1 MNLVKIIIL
10 VMLFVAP
17 TIASGQLQIPDLS
30 PKAEIIQTIGYTR
43 ISAIYFRPSLKG
55 RSAFGDEGILPF
67 GQVWRTGANA
77 ATKISF
83 SDNVSFAGKK
93 IQKGEYCLLTIPD
106 RTQWTIS
113 LYPYSSTDWN
123 DYVEL
128 KPVLRVRRSV
138 TALKT
143 PIESF
148 EIVFKNIGMENV
160 DMVLGWGNTAVY
172 IPIEI
177 EVRKVAL
184 KKIERVMDGPSD
196 FDYFLAGLY
205 LHEIQT
211 DLEKALMYVRKASK
225 KVNALFFQVYREAL
239 ILKDLGKKDEALK
252 AAHRALELSKNA
264 DNDDFIRLNKKLI
277 DQLTS

>member
-1 MNLVKIIIL
+1 MIAV
-10 VMLFVAP
+10 LFTAP
-17 TIASGQLQIPDLS
+17 STAMGQLQIPDIS
-30 PKAEIIQTIGYTR
+30 PRAEVIQTIGYTK
-43 ISAIYFRPSLKG
+43 ISAVYFRPSLKG
-55 RSAFGDEGILPF
+55 RSAFGNEGVLPF

-83 SDNVSFAGKK
+83 SDDVSFAGEK
-93 IQKGEYCLLTIPD
+93 IQKGEYCLLTVPD

-113 LYPYSSTDWN
+113 LYPYSSTVWN
-123 DYVEL
+123 DYIEL

-160 DMVLGWGNTAVY
+160 DMVLGWGNTAVH
-172 IPIEI
+172 IPIEVD
-177 EVRKVAL
+177 VRKVAL

-205 LHEIQT
+205 LHEVQT
-211 DLEKALMYVRKASK
+211 DLEKALTYVQKASK
-225 KVNALFFQVYREAL
+225 KANALFFQVHREAL
-239 ILKDLGKKDEALK
+239 ILKDLGKKRRSFKEQPTGLWNFPK
-252 AAHRALELSKNA
+252 MPVIMISYG
-264 DNDDFIRLNKKLI
+264 
-277 DQLTS
+277 